1 MDLPNIRIYLL
12 STLTPFFA
20 VMAPTANG
28 NTQAPVAANA
38 AAKPTPPTCKC
49 AGRSLVAATTAA
61 GNMGPRKN
69 PSRATAAK
77 ERGREGARYRTRW
90 KAVAR
95 AKYICQGSD

>member
-1 MDLPNIRIYLL
+1 MDLQIFRTYLL

-20 VMAPTANG
+20 VIAPTANG
-28 NTQAPVAANA
+28 NAQAPVAANA

-61 GNMGPRKN
+61 GNMGPRNN
-69 PSRATAAK
+69 PSKATAAK

-90 KAVAR
+90 KVMAR
-95 AKYICQGSD
+95 AKYICRGLD